1 MSFNI
6 TLKRIK
12 GELKL
17 LEKNREPFYQV
28 IQDEKNEL
36 DFYFLIR
43 GDSSSAYNGGYYIG
57 KIALPPDYP
66 QKPGDFYM
74 LTPSGRFAIDKKICL
89 TNSGYHRENWTPMW
103 NITNMV
109 VAFISIFTADD
120 TDGVSHIRETTESR
134 QNKARTSLDY
144 NLEHYGDI
152 CVKFTQFF
160 KPDRTIRT
168 DEEIIS
174 YIQEHKAKKP
184 NKN

>member
-36 DFYFLIR
+36 NFYFLIR

-57 KIALPPDYP
+57 KIVLPQDYP

-109 VAFISIFTADD
+109 VAFVSIFTADD
-120 TDGVSHIRETTESR
+120 TDGISHIRETFEAR
-134 QNKARTSLDY
+134 QHKARTSLDY
-144 NLEHYGDI
+144 NLEHYSDI

-160 KPDRTIRT
+160 KPDNTIRT

>member
-1 MSFNI
+1 MINI

-17 LEKNREPFYQV
+17 LEKNREPYYQV

-43 GDSSSAYNGGYYIG
+43 GDTSTPYKDGYYIG
-57 KIALPPDYP
+57 KIALPSNYP

-89 TNSGYHRENWTPMW
+89 TNSGYHSETWTPMW
-103 NITNMV
+103 NISNMV
-109 VAFISIFTADD
+109 VAFVSIFTSDD
-120 TDGVSHIRETTESR
+120 TDGISHIRETAEAR
-134 QNKARTSLDY
+134 KQKAQTSLDY
-144 NLEHYGDI
+144 NLQNYSDI
-152 CVKFTQFF
+152 CLRFTQFF
-160 KPDRTIRT
+160 KPDGTIRT
-168 DEEIIS
+168 NEEIVE
-174 YIQEHKAKKP
+174 YIQQNKPKKG